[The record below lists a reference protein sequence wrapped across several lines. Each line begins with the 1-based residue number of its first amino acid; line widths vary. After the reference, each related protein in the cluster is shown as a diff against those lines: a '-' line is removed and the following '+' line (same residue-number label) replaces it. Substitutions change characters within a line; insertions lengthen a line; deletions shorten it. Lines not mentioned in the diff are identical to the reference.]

1 MKIALVVAF
10 LALSLAGASVSAQA
24 PTAQS
29 QPAMKVCTLKVAGMT
44 CAGCEAAV
52 KIAAK
57 SVNGV
62 KDVKASYDKANA
74 DVTYDP
80 SKTTPEAIAKVIT
93 SKTGFKAEAPR
104 ANK

>member
-10 LALSLAGASVSAQA
+10 LALSLAGASVSAEA

-57 SVNGV
+57 SVIGV

-80 SKTTPEAIAKVIT
+80 SKTAPEAIAKVIT
-93 SKTGFKAEAPR
+93 SKTGFKAEVPR

>member
-1 MKIALVVAF
+1 MKTGVVIG
-10 LALSLAGASVSAQA
+10 LLTVSLAGASVRAQA
-24 PTAQS
+24 QTAQT
-29 QPAMKVCTLKVAGMT
+29 QPALKVCTLKVAGMT
-44 CAGCEAAV
+44 CAGCETAV

-62 KDVKASYDKANA
+62 RDVTASYDKATA

-93 SKTGFKAEAPR
+93 SKTGFKAEVPR
-104 ANK
+104 AKK

>member
-1 MKIALVVAF
+1 MNTALVIGLLTV
-10 LALSLAGASVSAQA
+10 SLAGASIEAQA

-29 QPAMKVCTLKVAGMT
+29 QPATKVCTLKVAGMT

-57 SVNGV
+57 SVTGV
-62 KDVKASYDKANA
+62 TDVKASYDKANA

-93 SKTGFKAEAPR
+93 SKTGFKAEVPR

>member
-1 MKIALVVAF
+1 MKTAVVIG
-10 LALSLAGASVSAQA
+10 LLTVSLAGASVRAQA
-24 PTAQS
+24 QTAQNQS
-29 QPAMKVCTLKVAGMT
+29 ALKVCTLKVAGMT

-52 KIAAK
+52 RIAAK

-80 SKTTPEAIAKVIT
+80 SKTTPQAIAKTIT
-93 SKTGFKAEAPR
+93 TKTGFKAEAPR

>member
-29 QPAMKVCTLKVAGMT
+29 RPAMKVCTLKVAGMT

-62 KDVKASYDKANA
+62 KDVKASYDKSNA

-93 SKTGFKAEAPR
+93 SKTGFKAEVPR

>member
-1 MKIALVVAF
+1 MKTAVVIG
-10 LALSLAGASVSAQA
+10 LLTMSLAGASVRTHAQ
-24 PTAQS
+24 TGQS
-29 QPAMKVCTLKVAGMT
+29 QPALKVCTLKVAGMT

-62 KDVKASYDKANA
+62 RDVTASYDKATA

-80 SKTTPEAIAKVIT
+80 SKTTPGAIAKVIM
-93 SKTGFKAEAPR
+93 SRTGFKAEVPR
-104 ANK
+104 AKK

>member
-1 MKIALVVAF
+1 MKAAIVIGL
-10 LALSLAGASVSAQA
+10 LAVSVAGASITAQA
-24 PTAQS
+24 PAAQG
-29 QPAMKVCTLKVAGMT
+29 QLATKVCTLKVAGMT

-93 SKTGFKAEAPR
+93 TKTGFKAEVPR
-104 ANK
+104 ATK

>member
-1 MKIALVVAF
+1 MKTALVIGLLTVG
-10 LALSLAGASVSAQA
+10 LVGTSVGAQA
-24 PTAQS
+24 PSAQN

-62 KDVKASYDKANA
+62 KDVKASYDKASA

-93 SKTGFKAEAPR
+93 SRTGFKAEVPR
-104 ANK
+104 ADK

>member
-1 MKIALVVAF
+1 MKIALVVAL
-10 LALSLAGASVSAQA
+10 LALSLAGVSVSAQA

-29 QPAMKVCTLKVAGMT
+29 QPALKVCTLKVAGMT

-62 KDVKASYDKANA
+62 KDVKASYDKSNA

-93 SKTGFKAEAPR
+93 SKTGFKAEVPR

>member
-1 MKIALVVAF
+1 MKAAVLVGLLTLSIAGALVA
-10 LALSLAGASVSAQA
+10 AQA

-93 SKTGFKAEAPR
+93 DKTGFKAEAPHPH
-104 ANK
+104 K

>member
-1 MKIALVVAF
+1 MKTAVVIG
-10 LALSLAGASVSAQA
+10 LLTVSLAGASVRAQA
-24 PTAQS
+24 QTAQT
-29 QPAMKVCTLKVAGMT
+29 QPALKVCTLKVAGMT
-44 CAGCEAAV
+44 CAGCETAV

-62 KDVKASYDKANA
+62 RDVTASYDKATA

-80 SKTTPEAIAKVIT
+80 SKTTPGAIAKVIM
-93 SKTGFKAEAPR
+93 SRTGFKAEVPR

>member
-1 MKIALVVAF
+1 MKTALVIG
-10 LALSLAGASVSAQA
+10 LLTLSIGGASVRAQA
-24 PTAQS
+24 PTAQN
-29 QPAMKVCTLKVAGMT
+29 QPALKVCTLKVAGMT

-62 KDVKASYDKANA
+62 KDVKASYDRANA

-80 SKTTPEAIAKVIT
+80 SKTTPETIAKVIT
-93 SKTGFKAEAPR
+93 SKTGFKAEVPR

>member
-1 MKIALVVAF
+1 MKAALLIGLLTVSV
-10 LALSLAGASVSAQA
+10 AGASIKAQA
-24 PTAQS
+24 PVAQG
-29 QPAMKVCTLKVAGMT
+29 QLATKVCTLKVAGMT

-93 SKTGFKAEAPR
+93 TKTGFKAEVPR

>member
-62 KDVKASYDKANA
+62 KDVKASYDKSNA

-93 SKTGFKAEAPR
+93 SKTGFKAEVPR

>member
-1 MKIALVVAF
+1 MKLAIVIGVLAVSVV
-10 LALSLAGASVSAQA
+10 GASVGAQT

-57 SVNGV
+57 SVPGV

-93 SKTGFKAEAPR
+93 NKTGFKAEVPR
-104 ANK
+104 AAK

>member
-1 MKIALVVAF
+1 MKIALVVAL

-24 PTAQS
+24 PTAPS
-29 QPAMKVCTLKVAGMT
+29 QPATKVCTLKVAGMT

-62 KDVKASYDKANA
+62 KDVKASYDKSNA

-93 SKTGFKAEAPR
+93 SKTGFKAEVPR

>member
-1 MKIALVVAF
+1 MKTAVVIG
-10 LALSLAGASVSAQA
+10 LLTMSLAGASVRTHAQ
-24 PTAQS
+24 TGQS
-29 QPAMKVCTLKVAGMT
+29 QPALKVCTLKVAGMT

-62 KDVKASYDKANA
+62 REVKASYDKATA

-93 SKTGFKAEAPR
+93 SKTGFKAEVPR